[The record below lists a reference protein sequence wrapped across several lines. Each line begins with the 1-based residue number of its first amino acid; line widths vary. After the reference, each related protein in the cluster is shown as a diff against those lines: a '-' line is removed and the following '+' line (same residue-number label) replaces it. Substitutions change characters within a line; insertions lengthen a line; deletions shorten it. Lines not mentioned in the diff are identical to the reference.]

1 LSVQRFSLF
10 AAFGAA
16 LLPLSVSAQP
26 ASAAAPASAASA
38 AAVPASAAVLETTDP
53 KRAAEVLK
61 EARAIGDRNARVAK
75 WGGPPPSAVLVRGK
89 TDEGVAFLS
98 GGITVDDRKTMH
110 AERAGYSLW
119 VATVAKRSGAYL
131 SDVHLRITRAGD
143 KQPVMDRTMDGPWM
157 LLALPAGRYD
167 VVATMA
173 ADGPDKEQTLK
184 TQVQL
189 AKAGQR
195 QAVLR
200 FDSSAELSTD
210 GSDPFKGNPFG
221 AAPAAPAKK
230 K

>member
-1 LSVQRFSLF
+1 MSASRLIL
-10 AAFGAA
+10 AAAIGAA
-16 LLPLSVSAQP
+16 ALPLPTAAQP
-26 ASAAAPASAASA
+26 ASSAAPASAASA
-38 AAVPASAAVLETTDP
+38 AAAPASAVVLESTDP
-53 KRAAEVLK
+53 QRAAAVLK

-89 TDEGVAFLS
+89 TDDGIGYLS

-131 SDVHLRITRAGD
+131 SDVRLRITRSGD
-143 KQPVMDRTMDGPWM
+143 KQPVMERTMDGPW
-157 LLALPAGRYD
+157 LLMALPAGRYD
-167 VVATMA
+167 IVATMA

-189 AKAGQR
+189 AKTGQR

-200 FDSSAELSTD
+200 FDSSAEVSTD

-221 AAPAAPAKK
+221 AAPATPKK
-230 K
+230 